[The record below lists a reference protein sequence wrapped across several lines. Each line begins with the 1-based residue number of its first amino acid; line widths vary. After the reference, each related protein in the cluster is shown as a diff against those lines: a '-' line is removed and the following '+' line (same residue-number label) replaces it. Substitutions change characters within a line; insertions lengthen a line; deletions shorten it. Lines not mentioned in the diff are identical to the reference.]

1 MKIDLEGVGKRLEA
15 IRSAL
20 HLPKG
25 EFAKSFGVDPSS
37 YSKIIKGEKPLLAE
51 SAFQISEQWGVT
63 MDYIYRGRL
72 LGLPEEI
79 AEDLR
84 KRNTASHQ

>member
-1 MKIDLEGVGKRLEA
+1 MKIDLERVGARLEA
-15 IRSAL
+15 VRSAL
-20 HLPKG
+20 NLGKG

-51 SAFQISEQWGVT
+51 SAFRISETWSIP
-63 MDYIYRGRL
+63 MDFIYRGRL

-79 AEDLR
+79 ADDLR
-84 KRNTASHQ
+84 RQSTDINK

>member
-1 MKIDLEGVGKRLEA
+1 MKIDLEGVGHRLEA
-15 IRSAL
+15 IRTAL
-20 HLPKG
+20 HLQKG

-72 LGLPEEI
+72 LGLPEGI
-79 AEDLR
+79 GDDLR
-84 KRNTASHQ
+84 KLSTSKSP